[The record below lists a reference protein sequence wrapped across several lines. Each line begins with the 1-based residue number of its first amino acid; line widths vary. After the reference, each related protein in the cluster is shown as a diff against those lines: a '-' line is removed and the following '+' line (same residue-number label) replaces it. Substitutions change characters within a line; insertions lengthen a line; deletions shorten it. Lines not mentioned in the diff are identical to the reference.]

1 MIYAFDG
8 NASNRTN
15 QDIGLDGMKNDQEA
29 AVYSN
34 FASDPD
40 PAGDDYTYFANTTG
54 GVLDRYKNYN
64 GTDSNSAVNISDAN
78 RGSTTFPDVEDINRD
93 NTMNTI
99 NAYYEYSIDMRP
111 NMNVGENYITD
122 IRNTQQTLPDGSST
136 EARWIQFKIP
146 VSQPQNTI
154 GGISDFR
161 SIRFMR
167 MFMTNFES
175 PITLRFGALDL
186 VRGEWRR
193 YTNSLDFNDTNVAD
207 DDTTLDVLAVNIQ
220 ENNERCPINYV
231 TPPGVVREQLYNN
244 NTVINQNEQSLALR
258 VSGKGLEPNDS
269 RAVFKNV
276 SIDMRQFNK
285 LKMFLHAESLPN
297 EIVLRDNQMVGF
309 IRFGNDF
316 TDNFYQIEIP
326 LQVTIPSP
334 DCKVAASAVWPE
346 ANEIDL
352 KLDLLTKLKILAM
365 GIDPTT
371 LPQDGVFYKFE
382 DELDNSLS
390 GKTNRLRIGIKGN
403 PNFGLVRTLMVG
415 VKSDELRLPILGEVW
430 FNELRLADMDN
441 KGGMA
446 ALLNIDT
453 NMADFATLSL
463 TGRKTTI
470 GFGALEQGP
479 NERSREDIQ
488 QYGVVT
494 NLNLGQLLPKK
505 WGINLPFNY
514 GIGEEVITPEYDPF

>member
-1 MIYAFDG
+1 
-8 NASNRTN
+8 
-15 QDIGLDGMKNDQEA
+15 
-29 AVYSN
+29 
-34 FASDPD
+34 
-40 PAGDDYTYFANTTG
+40 
-54 GVLDRYKNYN
+54 
-64 GTDSNSAVNISDAN
+64 
-78 RGSTTFPDVEDINRD
+78 
-93 NTMNTI
+93 
-99 NAYYEYSIDMRP
+99 
-111 NMNVGENYITD
+111 
-122 IRNTQQTLPDGSST
+122 
-136 EARWIQFKIP
+136 
-146 VSQPQNTI
+146 
-154 GGISDFR
+154 
-161 SIRFMR
+161 
-167 MFMTNFES
+167 
-175 PITLRFGALDL
+175 
-186 VRGEWRR
+186 
-193 YTNSLDFNDTNVAD
+193 
-207 DDTTLDVLAVNIQ
+207 
-220 ENNERCPINYV
+220 
-231 TPPGVVREQLYNN
+231 
-244 NTVINQNEQSLALR
+244 
-258 VSGKGLEPNDS
+258 
-269 RAVFKNV
+269 
-276 SIDMRQFNK
+276 
-285 LKMFLHAESLPN
+285 
-297 EIVLRDNQMVGF
+297 
-309 IRFGNDF
+309 
-316 TDNFYQIEIP
+316 
-326 LQVTIPSP
+326 
-334 DCKVAASAVWPE
+334 
-346 ANEIDL
+346 
-352 KLDLLTKLKILAM
+352 M

-514 GIGEEVITPEYDPF
+514 GIGEEVITPEYDPFNQDIKLKQLIRETTDKDARDNKILVRTEQRNIFRIIYNKTKAK